1 MAVIRGRSIS
11 SFGQMFPSISGAGE
25 AVVVSAGKVWLSINQ
40 ENILDSSFDTNWL
53 EEPKAMILGRFPY
66 TFPILL
72 SPSTLLRARQDEKLG
87 VSEDEKLEV
96 RE

>member
-25 AVVVSAGKVWLSINQ
+25 AVVVGKVWLSINQ

>member
-25 AVVVSAGKVWLSINQ
+25 AAVSAGKIWLSINQ
-40 ENILDSSFDTNWL
+40 ENILDSSFDANWL
-53 EEPKAMILGRFPY
+53 EEPLSMKLGRFPY
-66 TFPILL
+66 TFPMIL
-72 SPSTLLRARQDEKLG
+72 SPDAVLEVRQ
-87 VSEDEKLEV
+87 DEKLEV

>member
-1 MAVIRGRSIS
+1 MTVIRGRSIS

-25 AVVVSAGKVWLSINQ
+25 AVVVSGGKVWLSINQ

-53 EEPKAMILGRFPY
+53 EEPSSMKLGRFPY
-66 TFPILL
+66 TFPMIL
-72 SPSTLLRARQDEKLG
+72 SPDAVLEIRQ
-87 VSEDEKLEV
+87 DEKLEV

>member
-25 AVVVSAGKVWLSINQ
+25 AVPVGKVWLSSNQ

-72 SPSTLLRARQDEKLG
+72 SPSTVLRARQDEKLG